1 MAQVFR
7 SHQEIQAGLL
17 FRRFLSSLV
26 ARTDPLVL
34 SPLVVL
40 ANLGYLW
47 AQLHPCLLSSQAFQE
62 NQAVQVFRSHQE
74 IPADLLFRRFL
85 SSLGAQTDLLVLSP
99 HVVPQ
104 VLVALVVPFHLVIPP
119 LLFRLVLLHFL

>member
-1 MAQVFR
+1 MGLAILGYLWDQLHPYLLSNQAFQENQVAQVFL

-34 SPLVVL
+34 SPLVV
-40 ANLGYLW
+40 
-47 AQLHPCLLSSQAFQE
+47 
-62 NQAVQVFRSHQE
+62 
-74 IPADLLFRRFL
+74 
-85 SSLGAQTDLLVLSP
+85 
-99 HVVPQ
+99 PQ
-104 VLVALVVPFHLVIPP
+104 VLVALVAPFHLAIPP